1 MQSQP
6 VHAPLGA
13 LGFKMGVEERGDAAA
28 GVERGRLVVGDVR
41 EAQHLEEDALVVVHE
56 RMSGVWVFLHIVG
69 DEGAFERALKLDG
82 DALIPT
88 VLGTVAGYDGA
99 GCGEEGFELAGSCP
113 P

>member
-1 MQSQP
+1 
-6 VHAPLGA
+6 
-13 LGFKMGVEERGDAAA
+13 MGVEERRNAAA
-28 GVERGRLVVGDVR
+28 GIERGLLVVGDVG
-41 EAQHLEEDALVVVHE
+41 EAQGLEEEALVVVHE
-56 RMSGVWVFLHIVG
+56 RMASVRIFLHVVG

-88 VLGTVAGYDGA
+88 VLGAVAGYDGA